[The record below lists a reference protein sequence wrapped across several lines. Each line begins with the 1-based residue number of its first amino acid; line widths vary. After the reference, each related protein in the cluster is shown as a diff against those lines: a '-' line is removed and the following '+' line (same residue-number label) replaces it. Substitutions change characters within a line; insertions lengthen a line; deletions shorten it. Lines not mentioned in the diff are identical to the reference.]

1 MIKNEVLWCTRPGRQ
16 ALVGSWTRRLNPRRS
31 DLPRGPQVSGLAQVP
46 PETDGLEQHL
56 G

>member
-16 ALVGSWTRRLNPRRS
+16 ALVGSWTRRLNPRRQ
-31 DLPRGPQVSGLAQVP
+31 RFTARAQVSRLAHVP